1 MTNKEEIA
9 AVADALRKLADS
21 IDAALGE
28 KAGPEEK
35 TAEDK
40 AVAKTTEQEEKK
52 ETGQAEMEEEKAVEP
67 KYTLA
72 DVRKVLAAK
81 SGAGYTD
88 DVRELL
94 KRHGA
99 SRLSAVDE
107 SDYPALMK
115 EAEEIGSTQ

>member
-28 KAGPEEK
+28 KVGPEEK
-35 TAEDK
+35 AAEDK
-40 AVAKTTEQEEKK
+40 AVAKTEEPEEKEKPGKAETEEKK
-52 ETGQAEMEEEKAVEP
+52 AVEQ

-94 KRHGA
+94 KRHGK
-99 SRLSAVDE
+99 RRGL
-107 SDYPALMK
+107 YR
-115 EAEEIGSTQ
+115 